1 MFSKLFRVSSGE
13 TTHSSLSSSVV
24 ENDSD
29 PEADEREQM
38 LGAGASGN
46 LSGNESGI
54 DVENGNDTIAM
65 EVRPLKLANGKRRKK
80 RNSQQTFA

>member
-1 MFSKLFRVSSGE
+1 ML
-13 TTHSSLSSSVV
+13 
-24 ENDSD
+24 
-29 PEADEREQM
+29 EAE
-38 LGAGASGN
+38 ASGN

>member
-1 MFSKLFRVSSGE
+1 MEKQRIAASRLVSLK
-13 TTHSSLSSSVV
+13 TTAIRRPMR
-24 ENDSD
+24 EN
-29 PEADEREQM
+29 M

-54 DVENGNDTIAM
+54 DVKNGNDTIAM